1 MLRETDLKRTS
12 PAGLLPRRYGPG
24 CAARLGAQNGA
35 LLLVL
40 AATLPTA
47 WTTHSID
54 EWWWSAAVCVL
65 FAVMYRCF
73 GIPARYLLAWP
84 CRVLFAAGLVAIVAS
99 AVVHASMLHGPLSVG
114 DAGPLALAAA
124 VLALRVADQRRR
136 LTRMTASLRWPLP
149 DLRWTVAEGT
159 GTVLHHHWPA
169 VAQRGALDLVCSVR
183 GGRSTAAVRPRRC
196 EAFPAYGALV
206 VAPCSGV
213 VRTARDGCPDR
224 PQKHAPAPGNHVV
237 IASEDG
243 DEVLLAHLKLSSVA
257 VRKGESVA
265 EGETVGRVGNS
276 GDSSEP
282 HLHIHATRDG
292 CPLRLRFTGV
302 RGSLRRNAV
311 IAPRI

>member
-12 PAGLLPRRYGPG
+12 PAGLLPSRYGPG

-35 LLLVL
+35 LPLVL

-54 EWWWSAAVCVL
+54 EWWWSTAVCVL

-84 CRVLFAAGLVAIVAS
+84 YRVLFAAGLVAIVA
-99 AVVHASMLHGPLSVG
+99 
-114 DAGPLALAAA
+114 
-124 VLALRVADQRRR
+124 
-136 LTRMTASLRWPLP
+136 
-149 DLRWTVAEGT
+149 EGT
-159 GTVLHHHWPA
+159 GTVCNHHWPA

-183 GGRSTAAVRPRRC
+183 GGRWTAAVRPRRC